1 MLRVNNFTCP
11 LDDSC
16 DFHYLLG
23 RNGGHLSPAGCLG
36 FARNST
42 STSKE
47 DAVKQVLL
55 ERHCAESIVDF
66 IRVNG
71 LESTV
76 DLVSRGRIDL
86 FFTDEDAKRA
96 KEDLDQ
102 AKEAGVDISKIE
114 WIEKADMKEVR
125 PDVVAR
131 GVELIYLLSEVW
143 CKLCRRIYSSP

>member
-66 IRVNG
+66 IRMNG

-76 DLVSRGRIDL
+76 DLVSGGRIDL

-114 WIEKADMKEVR
+114 WIEKAEKES
-125 PDVVAR
+125 A
-131 GVELIYLLSEVW
+131 
-143 CKLCRRIYSSP
+143 KH